1 MPASLHGV
9 SVTSHTEGLYRG
21 HEPFYCEEMHTF
33 GARKKL
39 SGKAITYLNNNRF
52 LCWGGF
58 SCLFKM
64 LLLLVI
70 VLMSACSDMV
80 QEILCS

>member
-1 MPASLHGV
+1 MSASLHGL
-9 SVTSHTEGLYRG
+9 SMTFHIEGLYRG
-21 HEPFYCEEMHTF
+21 HEPSYYEEVHTF

-52 LCWGGF
+52 VRWVFLL
-58 SCLFKM
+58 LFKM
-64 LLLLVI
+64 LLVI